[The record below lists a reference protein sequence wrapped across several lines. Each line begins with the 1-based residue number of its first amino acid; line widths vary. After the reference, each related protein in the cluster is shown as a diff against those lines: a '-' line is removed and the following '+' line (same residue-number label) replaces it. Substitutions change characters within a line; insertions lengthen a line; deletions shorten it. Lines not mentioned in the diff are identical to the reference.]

1 MKFDLHFRLPIQTWR
16 ITLAFWV
23 TRFPS
28 ILSFLSVFC
37 HPSADDEKK
46 DMILQ
51 KRIKGFSWVTY
62 EQLEVNVDFD
72 NSGIIGL
79 WEKAQK
85 GLAKF
90 SLFLTWFTKAS
101 TNRQMSCVLSV

>member
-1 MKFDLHFRLPIQTWR
+1 
-16 ITLAFWV
+16 
-23 TRFPS
+23 
-28 ILSFLSVFC
+28 
-37 HPSADDEKK
+37 
-46 DMILQ
+46 MILQ

-72 NSGIIGL
+72 NSSIIGL

-90 SLFLTWFTKAS
+90 FVFNLIY
-101 TNRQMSCVLSV
+101 